1 MFAAEYARR
10 YTEAQVVSADRAGLL
25 LRVMEGGTTFL
36 GRAREALAA
45 GDMARFAENLRRAQA
60 IIAELNGTLDHRVG
74 GEIAANL
81 SRLYEFMLL
90 HLTEAN
96 FQRSVRH
103 VDDVLRVYA
112 IIVDA
117 FRTVIERGVPTTDGA
132 ESVGG
137 TATR

>member
-10 YTEAQVVSADRAGLL
+10 YTQAQVVSSDRTQLL
-25 LRVMEGGTTFL
+25 LRVMEGGATFL
-36 GRAREALAA
+36 GRARDALAA

-60 IIAELNGTLDHRVG
+60 IIAELNGTLDHRAG

-103 VDDVLRVYA
+103 VEDVLRVYG
-112 IIVDA
+112 IILDA
-117 FRTVIERGVPTTDGA
+117 FRTVIERGVPEVA
-132 ESVGG
+132 
-137 TATR
+137 AAMR